1 LKEKFGETPLVHER
15 KHLSLTFQVEN
26 KVMTCVS
33 PKFDVSFD
41 VMEFEI
47 EI

>member
-1 LKEKFGETPLVHER
+1 LVHER

-26 KVMTCVS
+26 KVMTCVN